1 MISYVKKHLWM
12 KLMSALVLVLVLVIG
27 AILFLSIRHQNALIR
42 NQMRVEFQRLSESIE
57 GGMDDALAMGNNDV
71 VRQQFRRLSEKLP
84 GVEAHVVNYAGKVS
98 FSTDPK
104 AVGNGMEGLIHNEG
118 ARDAFRGSLR
128 TGRTSGDPFR
138 EIDEQGPHLVSFR
151 PIGNEKRCFH
161 CHGES
166 REILGGLLLKASTSE
181 AAEAV
186 RGARNTSI
194 VLGAL
199 GLGILILVTF
209 FITRRVIERPIR
221 NTVAML
227 RDIAEGEGDLT
238 GRLQVVSG
246 DEMGQLAASF
256 NTFMD
261 KLQDMVRQIVRNI
274 VQLNGSSEELSSIS
288 EEMNAKAGEM
298 NQQSGSAAD
307 AAEQTAQRIKSM
319 AGAAD
324 EVSVQVATVASS
336 SNQVSSS
343 MKEMGEATD
352 HVSNNLATVAA
363 AAEQMSSS
371 VNTVAT
377 AIEEMYA
384 SLNEVAKNSSRGASV
399 TQNASDS
406 ADRTSTIVNGLG
418 SSAQEI
424 GDVVDLIRGIAAQT
438 NLLALNAT
446 IEAAGAGEA
455 GKGFAV
461 VANEVK
467 ELARQTAKATE
478 DIRGRVEGI
487 QVNTKSAVEAIES
500 IVKVIAEI
508 NAIMGT
514 IASAVE
520 EQTATTNEISKSLS
534 ESASAATS
542 VSENVHVAAE
552 HASATSNHVQMVID
566 SEFEVTR
573 SLEELSGSAQS
584 IAGDAGEAAA
594 STDTVTRSVAG
605 VNTASSFTAERAEK
619 VHASS
624 DRLADLAK
632 ELDAMVKQ
640 FIV

>member
-1 MISYVKKHLWM
+1 MISYVRKRLWM
-12 KLMSALVLVLVLVIG
+12 KLMSALSIVLVLVIG
-27 AILFLSIRHQNALIR
+27 TILFLSIRHQNALIR

-57 GGMDDALAMGNNDV
+57 GGMEDALAMGNNDV

-84 GVEAHVVNYAGKVS
+84 GVDAHVVNHAGKVS
-98 FSTDPK
+98 FSTDPETL
-104 AVGNGMEGLIHNEG
+104 GRGMDGLIRSVAAREALQG
-118 ARDAFRGSLR
+118 ALR
-128 TGRTSGDPFR
+128 TGRSSGDPFR
-138 EIDEQGPHLVSFR
+138 EVDEGPHLVSFR
-151 PIGNEKRCFH
+151 PIRNEKRCFH

-166 REILGGLLLKASTSE
+166 REILGGLLLKASTAE
-181 AAEAV
+181 AADAV

-227 RDIAEGEGDLT
+227 QDIAEGDGDLT
-238 GRLQVVSG
+238 RRLQVVSG
-246 DEMGQLAASF
+246 DEMGELAASF

-261 KLQDMVRQIVRNI
+261 KLQGMVRQIVRNI
-274 VQLNGSSEELSSIS
+274 GQLNGSSEELSSIS

-298 NQQSGSAAD
+298 SQESRSAAD
-307 AAEQTAQRIKSM
+307 AAEQTGKRIKSM
-319 AGAAD
+319 AASAD

-343 MKEMGEATD
+343 MREMGEGTN

-371 VNTVAT
+371 VNSVAA

-406 ADRTSTIVNGLG
+406 ADRTSSIVNGLG
-418 SSAQEI
+418 SAAQEI
-424 GDVVDLIRGIAAQT
+424 EDVVDLIRGIAAQT

-478 DIRGRVEGI
+478 DIRGKVEGI
-487 QVNTKSAVEAIES
+487 QTNTKSAVEAIES
-500 IVKVIAEI
+500 IVKVITEI

-552 HASATSNHVQMVID
+552 HASATSKHVQMVID
-566 SEFEVTR
+566 SELEVTR

-605 VNTASSFTAERAEK
+605 VNTASSFTAERSGK

-624 DRLADLAK
+624 DRLAELAK

>member
-1 MISYVKKHLWM
+1 M

-42 NQMRVEFQRLSESIE
+42 NQMRIEFNRLSESIE

-71 VRQQFRRLSEKLP
+71 VRQQFRRLSRKLP
-84 GVEAHVVNYAGKVS
+84 GVDAHVVNYDGAVS
-98 FSTDPK
+98 FSTDPETSGK
-104 AVGNGMEGLIHNEG
+104 SMGGLILDEA
-118 ARDAFRGSLR
+118 AREAFQAALR
-128 TGRTSGDPFR
+128 TGRISDEPFQ
-138 EIDEQGPHLVSFR
+138 EINEDGPHLVSFR
-151 PIGNEKRCFH
+151 PILNEKRCFH

-166 REILGGLLLKASTSE
+166 RKILGGLLLKASTSE
-181 AAEAV
+181 AADAV

-194 VLGAL
+194 MLGAV
-199 GLGILILVTF
+199 GLGVLILVTF

-221 NTVAML
+221 STVAML
-227 RDIAEGEGDLT
+227 QDIAEGEGDLT
-238 GRLQVVSG
+238 RRLRVVSG
-246 DEMGQLAASF
+246 DEMGELSASF

-261 KLQDMVRQIVRNI
+261 KLQDMVQQIVRNI

-288 EEMNAKAGEM
+288 EEMNVKAGEM
-298 NQQSGSAAD
+298 NHQSGSAAD
-307 AAEQTAQRIKSM
+307 AAGQTAQRIKSM
-319 AGAAD
+319 AAAA
-324 EVSVQVATVASS
+324 EKVSVQVATVAGS
-336 SNQVSSS
+336 SNQVSSG
-343 MKEMGEATD
+343 MKEVGEATD
-352 HVSNNLATVAA
+352 HVSGNLATVAT
-363 AAEQMSSS
+363 AAEQMSSA

-384 SLNEVAKNSSRGASV
+384 SLNEVAKSSSRGASV
-399 TQNASDS
+399 TQNASES
-406 ADRTSTIVNGLG
+406 ADRTSTIVNSLG
-418 SSAQEI
+418 SAAQEI

-478 DIRGRVEGI
+478 DIRGKVEGI
-487 QVNTKSAVEAIES
+487 QLNTKSAVGAIES
-500 IVKVIAEI
+500 IVKVITEI
-508 NAIMGT
+508 NSIMGT

-542 VSENVHVAAE
+542 VSKNVHVAAE
-552 HASATSNHVQMVID
+552 HASTTSKHVQMVID

-584 IAGDAGEAAA
+584 IAKDAGEAAA
-594 STDTVTRSVAG
+594 STDTVTRSIAG

-624 DRLADLAK
+624 DRLSDLAR
-632 ELDAMVKQ
+632 ELDTMVKR

>member
-1 MISYVKKHLWM
+1 M
-12 KLMSALVLVLVLVIG
+12 KLMSALLVVLTLVIG
-27 AILFLSIRHQNALIR
+27 AILYLNIRNQNALIR
-42 NQMRVEFQRLSESIE
+42 SQMRMEFHRLSESIE

-71 VRQQFRRLSEKLP
+71 VRQQFHRLSEKLP
-84 GVEAHVVNYAGKVS
+84 GVDAHVVNYAGAVS
-98 FSTDPK
+98 FSTDPEALGK
-104 AVGNGMEGLIHNEG
+104 DMGGLIRNEEALRVFQG
-118 ARDAFRGSLR
+118 ALR
-128 TGRTSGDPFR
+128 SGGDSNEPFR
-138 EIDEQGPHLVSFR
+138 EIDREGPHLVSFR
-151 PIGNEKRCFH
+151 PIRNEKRCYH
-161 CHGES
+161 CHGSS
-166 REILGGLLLKASTSE
+166 REVLGGLLLKASTAE
-181 AAEAV
+181 AEAAV

-194 VLGAL
+194 ALGAL
-199 GLGILILVTF
+199 GLGILVLVTF
-209 FITRRVIERPIR
+209 FITRRVVERPIGT
-221 NTVAML
+221 TVAML
-227 RDIAEGEGDLT
+227 RDIAEGEGNLT
-238 GRLQVVSG
+238 HRLRVVSG
-246 DEMGQLAASF
+246 DEMGELASSF

-261 KLQDMVRQIVRNI
+261 KLQDIIRQIVRDI
-274 VQLNGSSEELSSIS
+274 AALNGSSEELSSIS

-298 NQQSGSAAD
+298 NRQSGNATE

-319 AGAAD
+319 AAAAE
-324 EVSVQVATVASS
+324 EVSTQVATVASS

-343 MKEMGEATD
+343 MREMGEATD
-352 HVSNNLATVAA
+352 QVSNNLSTVAA

-384 SLNEVAKNSSRGASV
+384 SLNEVARNSSRGASV

-418 SSAQEI
+418 TAAQEI
-424 GDVVDLIRGIAAQT
+424 GDVVDLIQGIAAQT

-478 DIRGRVEGI
+478 DIRVKVEGI
-487 QVNTKSAVEAIES
+487 QANTQSAVDAIES

-534 ESASAATS
+534 ESATAATS

-552 HASATSNHVQMVID
+552 HASTTSKHVQMVIG
-566 SEFEVTR
+566 SESEVTR
-573 SLEELSGSAQS
+573 NLEALSDRARS
-584 IAGDAGEAAA
+584 IAEDAGEAAA
-594 STDTVTRSVAG
+594 STETVTRSIAG
-605 VNTASSFTAERAEK
+605 VNTASSFTAERAKK

-624 DRLADLAK
+624 DRLSELAR